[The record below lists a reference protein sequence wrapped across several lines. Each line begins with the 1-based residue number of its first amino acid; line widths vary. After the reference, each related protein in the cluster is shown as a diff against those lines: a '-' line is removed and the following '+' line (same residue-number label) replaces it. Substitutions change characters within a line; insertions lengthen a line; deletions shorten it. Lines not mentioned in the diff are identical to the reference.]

1 MAGKKLEGYGS
12 TSEQRQRHL
21 ENDAFSERAP
31 QTAEELEEA
40 RSDPE
45 HDGHQVV
52 TIHPLD
58 SEPRDDNR

>member
-31 QTAEELEEA
+31 RTPEELEKA
-40 RSDPE
+40 RSDPD

-52 TIHPLD
+52 TLHPLD
-58 SEPRDDNR
+58 PDRPDDER